1 MDVSKKTRNTEA
13 NTNLSSETEWQGQ
26 GLQLI
31 QEVAGLTGLPL
42 EWVRSELTKIIVNSG
57 HKPNELT
64 LEQLRASMLTFIE
77 QVKSDVEREFKETVH

>member
-1 MDVSKKTRNTEA
+1 MEVSKKGRSMEA
-13 NTNLSSETEWQGQ
+13 KTSMDSDWQGQ

-57 HKPNELT
+57 HKPSELT

-77 QVKSDVEREFKETVH
+77 QVKKDVEREFKETIH